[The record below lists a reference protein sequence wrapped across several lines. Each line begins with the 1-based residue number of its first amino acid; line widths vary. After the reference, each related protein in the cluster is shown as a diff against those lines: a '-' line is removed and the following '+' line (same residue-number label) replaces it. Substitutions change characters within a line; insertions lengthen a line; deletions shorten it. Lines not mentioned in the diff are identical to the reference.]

1 MEILRGAPALSTFR
15 VNQLLKNCEA
25 LNLPVTNIYAEFMHA
40 ADLTDALNDQEYVV
54 LQKLLTYGPK
64 IAEHEPAG
72 TLLFVTPR
80 PGTISPWSSK
90 ATDIAHNCGLTQVKR
105 LERGI
110 AYYVETSADLSAEQQ
125 KQLAGLLHDRMME
138 VVFTSLDDAAKL
150 FVQGTPGE
158 MTSVDVIGEGR
169 SALEAANVS
178 LGLALADEEIDY

>member
-25 LNLPVTNIYAEFMHA
+25 LDLPVTGIYAEFMHA
-40 ADLTDALNDQEYVV
+40 ADLSDSLSDQELAV

-64 IAEHEPAG
+64 IAEHDPVG

-90 ATDIAHNCGLTQVKR
+90 ATDIATNCGLTQVKR

-110 AYYVETSADLSAEQQ
+110 AYYVETSAELNADQVKALTD
-125 KQLAGLLHDRMME
+125 LLHDRMME
-138 VVFTSLDDAAKL
+138 VVLTSL
-150 FVQGTPGE
+150 
-158 MTSVDVIGEGR
+158 
-169 SALEAANVS
+169 
-178 LGLALADEEIDY
+178 

>member
-25 LNLPVTNIYAEFMHA
+25 LNLPVKEIYAEYMHA
-40 ADLTDALNDQEYVV
+40 ADLTETLNDQELVV

-64 IAEHEPAG
+64 IAEHEPVG

-90 ATDIAHNCGLTQVKR
+90 ATNIATNCGLTKVQR

-110 AYYVETSADLSAEQQ
+110 AYYIETTSALTTDQHQA
-125 KQLAGLLHDRMME
+125 
-138 VVFTSLDDAAKL
+138 
-150 FVQGTPGE
+150 
-158 MTSVDVIGEGR
+158 
-169 SALEAANVS
+169 
-178 LGLALADEEIDY
+178 